1 METKIQSRSSFQNG
15 TIDVVKFLC
24 ALLIVTAHFITEN
37 AENKVP
43 SFVNYFVSLYV
54 IVVPF
59 FFVCGGYF
67 LFRKIFSER
76 EKGKVYIKNYL
87 KKILIMYLAWSAVY
101 VLFKIAAWIRFGVT
115 FDEITQYLFRA
126 ILYSTYKTIWFL
138 PALGI
143 GVLITYLLEKKFGM
157 KITLIVAGCF
167 YLIGA
172 LGVSYSFILKGT
184 PAASVL
190 DTYNYFFESTRNGV
204 FNAFPFVTLGAL
216 LAAGKIKTDVTEK
229 RSSVVPDLIFTLL
242 FGALFVAEA
251 FLIKTKFSAVN
262 ANTLLFLVPFSY
274 FFVKLCLSIP
284 MPSNKVT
291 LWMRKMS
298 TVIFLCQR
306 VFLTALPVLLPES
319 IFASVLSGNCYIGL
333 TAVLISVLAVSALLL
348 LLSKKIKFFSYFC

>member
-126 ILYSTYKTIWFL
+126 VLYSTYKTIWFL

-229 RSSVVPDLIFTLL
+229 KELCCSGSDFYITVRCSVCGESIFDKNKVFSCQRQHAVIFSTVFLL
-242 FGALFVAEA
+242 LCEALSEYSDALKQGHSLDAQNEYC
-251 FLIKTKFSAVN
+251 
-262 ANTLLFLVPFSY
+262 Y
-274 FFVKLCLSIP
+274 FFVSAGISDCPACSAAGKHICFRFIRELLYWSDGGSDFGTGSVCAAL
-284 MPSNKVT
+284 
-291 LWMRKMS
+291 
-298 TVIFLCQR
+298 VII
-306 VFLTALPVLLPES
+306 EE
-319 IFASVLSGNCYIGL
+319 N
-333 TAVLISVLAVSALLL
+333 
-348 LLSKKIKFFSYFC
+348 